1 MRITRDY
8 GLTSSR
14 LEHDLLVR
22 LNRDIIVAHRNAIEK
37 SSDDERVNRH
47 KKHKTDQRRKYT
59 HLWKENLN
67 NE

>member
-22 LNRDIIVAHRNAIEK
+22 LNRDIIVAHRN
-37 SSDDERVNRH
+37 
-47 KKHKTDQRRKYT
+47 
-59 HLWKENLN
+59 LN

>member
-8 GLTSSR
+8 GLTSSK

-37 SSDDERVNRH
+37 SSDNERVNGH
-47 KKHKTDQRRKYT
+47 KKHKTAQRRKYT
-59 HLWKENLN
+59 HLWKRGLN
-67 NE
+67 E

>member
-1 MRITRDY
+1 MRSTRDF
-8 GLTSSR
+8 GITSSR

-22 LNRDIIVAHRNAIEK
+22 LNRDIIVVHRKAMVK

-47 KKHKTDQRRKYT
+47 KEHKTAQRRKYT
-59 HLWKENLN
+59 HVWKENLN